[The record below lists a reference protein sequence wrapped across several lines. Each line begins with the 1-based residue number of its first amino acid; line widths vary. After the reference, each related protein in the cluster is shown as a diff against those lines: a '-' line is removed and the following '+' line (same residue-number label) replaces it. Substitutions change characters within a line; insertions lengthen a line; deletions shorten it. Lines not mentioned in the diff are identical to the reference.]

1 MKIIRL
7 ILEAL
12 TWISIAI
19 IAMMALYIVSAN
31 YNIFN
36 NYRSYLVQSGSMEP
50 AIMTGDIIITRPNNK
65 YMVND
70 VITFKNEENRTVT
83 HRIIE
88 SFQKDNLTNFNTKG
102 DANRSEDSD
111 SISINQVIGKVVLVI
126 PKLGFLVAFSK
137 SPPGLILLVLFPAA
151 LFILDEIFKIKNA

>member
-1 MKIIRL
+1 
-7 ILEAL
+7 
-12 TWISIAI
+12 
-19 IAMMALYIVSAN
+19 
-31 YNIFN
+31 
-36 NYRSYLVQSGSMEP
+36 
-50 AIMTGDIIITRPNNK
+50 MTGDIIITRPNNK